1 MKTSLS
7 VLLLSVACAVGAPIV
22 PNTST
27 WGLTFDQ
34 PTNMPV
40 LLSYVPGTNQA
51 YQVYG
56 TPTLN
61 TPLANWT
68 LLTTWTS
75 WSLVT
80 NGTSISLSNNIQ
92 VSFGQ
97 WFFYVNPTNMFGAAP
112 LLSGFGAVGNTGP
125 PWSTV
130 NNSSLSRQGP

>member
-1 MKTSLS
+1 MKILVAFLLTTLS
-7 VLLLSVACAVGAPIV
+7 VCAAPIV
-22 PNTST
+22 PGTST
-27 WGLTFDQ
+27 WAVTWDQ

-56 TPTLN
+56 TPSLN
-61 TPLANWT
+61 VPLTNWT

-80 NGTSISLSNNIQ
+80 NGASISLSNNIQ

-97 WFFYVNPTNMFGAAP
+97 WFFYVNPTNVFGAAP
-112 LLSGFGAVGNTGP
+112 LLSEFGAVGQTGP

-130 NNSSLSRQGP
+130 NNSSLARQGP